1 HPLPRR
7 EAADSPGVRDAPL
20 ARAARGG
27 RDGPARAG
35 PLHRR
40 QRRRPPDAGA
50 LPEGHRR
57 QEVRGGRRRD
67 ERPDPAVAL
76 RLLSRDRA
84 GRRDA
89 LRAGPRDRRRRGPDL
104 RVGRFPGE
112 GPRAGPG
119 RAGRPARRDER
130 RRVWLRDGLQLQH
143 ATAGR
148 RSARGRQPVHDRA
161 PPGDVRG
168 PGGGGDTPMSQTFQG
183 SFVAMVTPFR
193 NGQVDEAKLRELVEL
208 HVANGTDGLIPCGT
222 NGESPSLNHD
232 EHRRVVEIVIEAA
245 HGRIRVVAGT
255 GSNSTTEAIDLTKHA
270 ERAGAAGALVVNPYY
285 NKPTQEGL
293 YRHFRAVAE
302 SVAIPILVYN
312 IQSRTA
318 VNVETDTLARLV
330 RDVRN
335 IVGVKEA
342 SGSLDQM
349 SQVIAACG
357 PDFSVLSGDDNV
369 TLPLLAIGGSGVVSV
384 IANIVPRETAD
395 LVHAALDG
403 DWKRARD
410 LHYRLFPLARAAF
423 LETNPIPI
431 KEAMAMAGML
441 EPEFRLP
448 MCRMSDA
455 NREKLRAILKSYA
468 LVK

>member
-1 HPLPRR
+1 
-7 EAADSPGVRDAPL
+7 
-20 ARAARGG
+20 
-27 RDGPARAG
+27 
-35 PLHRR
+35 
-40 QRRRPPDAGA
+40 
-50 LPEGHRR
+50 
-57 QEVRGGRRRD
+57 
-67 ERPDPAVAL
+67 
-76 RLLSRDRA
+76 
-84 GRRDA
+84 
-89 LRAGPRDRRRRGPDL
+89 
-104 RVGRFPGE
+104 
-112 GPRAGPG
+112 
-119 RAGRPARRDER
+119 
-130 RRVWLRDGLQLQH
+130 
-143 ATAGR
+143 
-148 RSARGRQPVHDRA
+148 
-161 PPGDVRG
+161 
-168 PGGGGDTPMSQTFQG
+168 MSQTFQG
-183 SFVAMVTPFR
+183 SFVALVTPFR
-193 NGQVDEAKLRELVEL
+193 NGKVDEAKLRELVEL
-208 HVANGTDGLIPCGT
+208 HIANGTDGLIPCGT
-222 NGESPSLNHD
+222 TGESPSLNHD
-232 EHRRVVEIVIEAA
+232 EHRRVVESVIEAA
-245 HGRIRVVAGT
+245 RGRIRVVAGT
-255 GSNSTTEAIDLTKHA
+255 GSNSTAEAIDLTKHA

-302 SVAIPILVYN
+302 SVAIPVLVYN

-318 VNVETDTLARLV
+318 VNVETDTMARLA

-357 PDFSVLSGDDNV
+357 ADFSVLSGDDNI

-431 KEAMAMAGML
+431 KEAMAMAGMI

-455 NREKLRAILKSYA
+455 NREKLRAILKSYS